1 MNKNNI
7 SYKRETLKSENI
19 TSSVSGKNDGTV
31 KLKELELM
39 ELFEQTLDP
48 QKSGLIPASE
58 LKHILISIG
67 NVLKPDEVYVI
78 DSFKNADG
86 MVKYEDLLHEILHN

>member
-1 MNKNNI
+1 M
-7 SYKRETLKSENI
+7 KSENI

-58 LKHILISIG
+58 LKHILISIYLNDTHG
-67 NVLKPDEVYVI
+67 SAMMAKLK
-78 DSFKNADG
+78 DS
-86 MVKYEDLLHEILHN
+86 